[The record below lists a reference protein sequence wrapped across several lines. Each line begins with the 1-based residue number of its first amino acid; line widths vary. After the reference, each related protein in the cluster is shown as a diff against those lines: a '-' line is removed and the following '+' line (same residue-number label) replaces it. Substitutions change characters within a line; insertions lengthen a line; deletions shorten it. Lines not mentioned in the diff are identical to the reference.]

1 MREGYRIKIEPF
13 LHISL
18 SISFYIY
25 VYSPLQMRVQI
36 TCLTIVY
43 LVPEA
48 PCGLEVGLHSTRR
61 MHQCNLWVKVAC
73 KLPAAK
79 QTC

>member
-1 MREGYRIKIEPF
+1 MSKGYRRKIEPF

-25 VYSPLQMRVQI
+25 VYSPLHMRVQI

-43 LVPEA
+43 IVPEA
-48 PCGLEVGLHSTRR
+48 QCGLEVNSFGTALD
-61 MHQCNLWVKVAC
+61 L
-73 KLPAAK
+73 KLQSKCPSAVCINAIYG
-79 QTC
+79 